1 VSGHR
6 GWIAPVASLLIAAG
20 CASDDAG
27 APAAADLHPSQ
38 ATASTVA
45 EPVGPPPCDPRLLTW
60 STAAPSE
67 PDTVLVVRVVNTGDV
82 ECEVDLSESAI
93 ADPTMEPDV
102 WLAPGATGEVVVTE
116 REPGCAEPT
125 IEPTLALTVNAA
137 PVEVVVD
144 PAIAAWCVLSAVAV
158 YSL

>member
-1 VSGHR
+1 M
-6 GWIAPVASLLIAAG
+6 ASLLIAAG
-20 CASDDAG
+20 CASDDAA

-60 STAAPSE
+60 STAIPSD

-102 WLAPGATGEVVVTE
+102 WLEPGATGEVLIAD
-116 REPGCAEPT
+116 RDPGCAQPAVEPVVS
-125 IEPTLALTVNAA
+125 LTVNAA
-137 PVEVVVD
+137 PVDVVVDD
-144 PAIAAWCVLSAVAV
+144 PAIAPWCELSAVAV
-158 YSL
+158 YAL